1 MPGKKNR
8 DLLNWAL
15 NLKETVEKHNKDK
28 KALQEWREEIK

>member
-15 NLKETVEKHNKDK
+15 DIKDIAEKHNEDK
-28 KALQEWREEIK
+28 KALQEWKKEVK